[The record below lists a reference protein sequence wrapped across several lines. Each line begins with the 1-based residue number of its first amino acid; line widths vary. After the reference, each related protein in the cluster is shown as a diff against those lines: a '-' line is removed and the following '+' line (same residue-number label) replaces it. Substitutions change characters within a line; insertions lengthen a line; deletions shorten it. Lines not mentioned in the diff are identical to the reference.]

1 MNVLVVTAHHD
12 DLELGC
18 GGTIAK
24 LHNGENRLISLVL
37 TNSEYRGLDETIIR
51 TKEAARKEGAL
62 ASQILGYELISFDED
77 TLDIPVRDSNIV
89 KILDVITKYK
99 IDTVFTHWHGDT
111 HPAHS
116 RVHTMVLQACRHIPR
131 VLGFAV
137 NWYIGE
143 QVFAPNFFV
152 AIESS
157 HWDNKIQ
164 ALQCYETEF
173 RRAGPKWVEYINNQ
187 TLNYGTQIGV
197 ERAEGF
203 VVYKY
208 LWSV

>member
-1 MNVLVVTAHHD
+1 MNILIVTAHHD

-24 LHNGENRLISLVL
+24 LHNGQNRLISVVL
-37 TNSEYRGLDETIIR
+37 TNSEYRGPDKTIIR
-51 TKEAARKEGAL
+51 AKDAARDEGAL

-77 TLDIPVRDSNIV
+77 TFDIPVRDYNIV
-89 KILDVITKYK
+89 KILGVLEKYK

-111 HPAHS
+111 HIAHR
-116 RVHTMVLQACRHIPR
+116 RVHTMVLHACRHIPR

-143 QVFAPNFFV
+143 QLFSPNFFV
-152 AIESS
+152 SIEDS
-157 HWDNKIQ
+157 HWNNKIQ
-164 ALQCYETEF
+164 ALQCYKTEF
-173 RRAGPKWVEYINNQ
+173 RRAGKTWVEYMDNQ
-187 TLNYGTQIGV
+187 TSNYGTQIGV
-197 ERAEGF
+197 KRAEGF

-208 LWSV
+208 LWDM